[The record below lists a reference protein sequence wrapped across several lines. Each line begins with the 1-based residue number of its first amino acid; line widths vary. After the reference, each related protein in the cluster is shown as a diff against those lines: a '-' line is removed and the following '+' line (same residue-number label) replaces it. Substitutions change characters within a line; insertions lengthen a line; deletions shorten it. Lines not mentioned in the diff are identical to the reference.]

1 MKKENKGLWLVL
13 LGAIAFSLG
22 GLFVKLIPW
31 APVATNGGRCIF
43 SSLIIYLYIRI
54 SGHRIIVN
62 KTVIAGAV
70 FVAAMLVCYV
80 ASMKL
85 TSAASAIVLE
95 YTAPVFII
103 IFEALFFH
111 SRPTKLD
118 LIVCLIV
125 FLGIILVVSGGSQN
139 RTLIGDLLGLLSGIF
154 YALTIMLNEF
164 EGGDSLSSVLFGH
177 MLTVLIGL
185 PFIMKETDLTAR
197 TLLLVAALGIFQAGA
212 GYTLLTVGLKHCEA
226 LSGSLVASIEP
237 VLNPILVALFYGEYV
252 SVNAVIGA
260 IIVIGTICLYNIIR
274 MKAADKEERPAA

>member
-1 MKKENKGLWLVL
+1 MNKENKGLWLVL

-31 APVATNGGRCIF
+31 MPVSTNAGRCIF
-43 SSLIIYLYIRI
+43 SSLMIYSYIRI
-54 SGHRIIVN
+54 SGHKVVINR
-62 KTVIAGAV
+62 TVILGAV

-80 ASMKL
+80 ASMKM

-103 IFEALFFH
+103 LFEALLFH
-111 SRPTKLD
+111 KKPTKLD
-118 LIVCLIV
+118 LIVCIVV
-125 FLGIILVVSGGSQN
+125 FLGIVLVVSGGSEN
-139 RTLIGDLLGLLSGIF
+139 RTFAGDMIALLSGVF
-154 YALTIMLNEF
+154 YALTIMLNDF
-164 EGGDSLSSVLFGH
+164 EKGDSLSSVLFGH
-177 MLTVLIGL
+177 MLTVVIGL
-185 PFIMKETDLTAR
+185 PFIMRESDFSAR

-237 VLNPILVALFYGEYV
+237 VLNPILVAIFYGEYV
-252 SVNAVIGA
+252 SLRAIIGA

-274 MKAADKEERPAA
+274 LKRGSV

>member
-1 MKKENKGLWLVL
+1 MNRENKGLWLVL

-31 APVATNGGRCIF
+31 MPISTNAGRCIF

-54 SGHRIIVN
+54 SGHKIVIN
-62 KTVIAGAV
+62 RTVVLGAV

-80 ASMKL
+80 ASMKM

-103 IFEALFFH
+103 LFEAFLFQKK
-111 SRPTKLD
+111 PTRLD

-125 FLGIILVVSGGSQN
+125 FLGIVLVVSDGSEN
-139 RTLIGDLLGLLSGIF
+139 RTLAGDMLGLLSGVF
-154 YALTIMLNEF
+154 YALTIMLNDF
-164 EGGDSLSSVLFGH
+164 EDGDSLSSVLLGH

-185 PFIMKETDLTAR
+185 PFIMKESDFSSH
-197 TLLLVAALGIFQAGA
+197 TLLLVMALGIFQAGA
-212 GYTLLTVGLKHCEA
+212 GYTLLTVCLKHCEA

-237 VLNPILVALFYGEYV
+237 VLNPILVAVFYGEYV
-252 SVNAVIGA
+252 SFRAIIGA
-260 IIVIGTICLYNIIR
+260 VIVIGTICLYNVIR
-274 MKAADKEERPAA
+274 MKKND

>member
-1 MKKENKGLWLVL
+1 MNKENKGLWLVL

-31 APVATNGGRCIF
+31 MPVSTNAGRCIF
-43 SSLIIYLYIRI
+43 SSLMIYSYIRI
-54 SGHRIIVN
+54 SGHKVVINR
-62 KTVIAGAV
+62 TVILGAV

-80 ASMKL
+80 ASMKM

-103 IFEALFFH
+103 LFEALLFH
-111 SRPTKLD
+111 KKPTKLD
-118 LIVCLIV
+118 LIVCIVV
-125 FLGIILVVSGGSQN
+125 FLGIVLVVSGGSEN
-139 RTLIGDLLGLLSGIF
+139 RTFAGDMIALLSGVF
-154 YALTIMLNEF
+154 YALTIMLNDF
-164 EGGDSLSSVLFGH
+164 EKGDSLSSVLFGH
-177 MLTVLIGL
+177 MLTVVIGL
-185 PFIMKETDLTAR
+185 TFIMRESDFSAR

-237 VLNPILVALFYGEYV
+237 VLNPILVAIFYGEYV
-252 SVNAVIGA
+252 SLRAIVGA

-274 MKAADKEERPAA
+274 LKRGSV

>member
-1 MKKENKGLWLVL
+1 MNKENKGLWLVL

-31 APVATNGGRCIF
+31 MPVSTNAGRCIF
-43 SSLIIYLYIRI
+43 SSLMIYSYIRI
-54 SGHRIIVN
+54 SGHKVVINR
-62 KTVIAGAV
+62 TVILGAV

-80 ASMKL
+80 ASMKM

-103 IFEALFFH
+103 LFEALLFH
-111 SRPTKLD
+111 KKPTKLD
-118 LIVCLIV
+118 LIVCIVV
-125 FLGIILVVSGGSQN
+125 FLGIVLVVSGGSEN
-139 RTLIGDLLGLLSGIF
+139 RTFAGDMIALLSGVF
-154 YALTIMLNEF
+154 YALTIMLNDF
-164 EGGDSLSSVLFGH
+164 EKGDSLSSVLFGH
-177 MLTVLIGL
+177 MLTVVIGL
-185 PFIMKETDLTAR
+185 PFIMRESDFSAR

-237 VLNPILVALFYGEYV
+237 VLNPILVAIFYGEYV
-252 SVNAVIGA
+252 SLRAIVGA

-274 MKAADKEERPAA
+274 LKRGSV

>member
-1 MKKENKGLWLVL
+1 MNKENKGLWLVL

-31 APVATNGGRCIF
+31 MPVSTNAGRCIF
-43 SSLIIYLYIRI
+43 SSLMIYSYIRI
-54 SGHRIIVN
+54 SGHKVVINR
-62 KTVIAGAV
+62 TVILGAV

-80 ASMKL
+80 ASMKM

-103 IFEALFFH
+103 LFEVLLFH
-111 SRPTKLD
+111 KKPTKLD
-118 LIVCLIV
+118 LIVCIVV
-125 FLGIILVVSGGSQN
+125 FLGIVLVVSGGSEN
-139 RTLIGDLLGLLSGIF
+139 RTFAGDMIALLSGVF
-154 YALTIMLNEF
+154 YALTIMLNDF
-164 EGGDSLSSVLFGH
+164 EKGDSLSSVLFGH
-177 MLTVLIGL
+177 MLTVVIGL
-185 PFIMKETDLTAR
+185 TFIMRESDFSVH

-237 VLNPILVALFYGEYV
+237 VLNPILVAIFYGEYV
-252 SVNAVIGA
+252 SLRAIVGA

-274 MKAADKEERPAA
+274 LKRGSV

>member
-1 MKKENKGLWLVL
+1 MKKENQGIWLVL

-22 GLFVKLIPW
+22 GLFVKLISW
-31 APVATNGGRCIF
+31 APISTNAGRCIF
-43 SSLIIYLYIRI
+43 SSIIIYLYIRI
-54 SGHRIIVN
+54 SGHKVLFN
-62 KTVIAGAV
+62 GTVVLGAV

-80 ASMKL
+80 ASMKM

-103 IFEALFFH
+103 LFEAMLFH
-111 SRPTKLD
+111 KKPTRLD

-125 FLGIILVVSGGSQN
+125 FLGIVLVVSGGSEN
-139 RTLIGDLLGLLSGIF
+139 RTPAGDFLALLSGIF
-154 YALTIMLNEF
+154 YALTIMLNDF

-177 MLTVLIGL
+177 MLTVLIGM
-185 PFIMKETDLTAR
+185 PFVMRETDFSAH

-237 VLNPILVALFYGEYV
+237 VLNPILVAVFYGEYV
-252 SVNAVIGA
+252 SSRAVIGA
-260 IIVIGTICLYNIIR
+260 AIVICTICLYNVIR
-274 MKAADKEERPAA
+274 MKNR

>member
-1 MKKENKGLWLVL
+1 MNKEKKGLWLVL

-31 APVATNGGRCIF
+31 MPVSTNAGRCIF
-43 SSLIIYLYIRI
+43 SSLMIYSYIRI
-54 SGHRIIVN
+54 SGHKVVINR
-62 KTVIAGAV
+62 TVILGAV

-80 ASMKL
+80 ASMKM

-103 IFEALFFH
+103 LFEALLFH
-111 SRPTKLD
+111 KKPTKLD
-118 LIVCLIV
+118 LTVCAIV
-125 FLGIILVVSGGSQN
+125 FLGIVLVVSGGSEN
-139 RTLIGDLLGLLSGIF
+139 RTLTGDMIALLSGVF
-154 YALTIMLNEF
+154 YALTIMLNDF
-164 EGGDSLSSVLFGH
+164 EKGDSLSSVLFGH
-177 MLTVLIGL
+177 MLTVVIGL
-185 PFIMKETDLTAR
+185 PFIMRESDFSVH

-237 VLNPILVALFYGEYV
+237 VLNPILVAIFYGEYV
-252 SVNAVIGA
+252 SLRAIVGA

-274 MKAADKEERPAA
+274 MKKPNK

>member
-1 MKKENKGLWLVL
+1 MNQENKGLWLVL

-31 APVATNGGRCIF
+31 MPISTNAGRCIF

-54 SGHRIIVN
+54 SGHKIVIN
-62 KTVIAGAV
+62 RTVVLGAV

-80 ASMKL
+80 ASMKM

-103 IFEALFFH
+103 LFEALLFQKK
-111 SRPTKLD
+111 PTRLD

-125 FLGIILVVSGGSQN
+125 FLGIVLVVSDGSEN
-139 RTLIGDLLGLLSGIF
+139 RTIAGDMLGLLSGVF
-154 YALTIMLNEF
+154 YALTIMLNDF
-164 EGGDSLSSVLFGH
+164 EDGDSLSSVLFGH

-185 PFIMKETDLTAR
+185 PFIMKESDFSSH
-197 TLLLVAALGIFQAGA
+197 TLLLVMALGIFQAGA

-237 VLNPILVALFYGEYV
+237 VLNPILVAVFYGEYV
-252 SVNAVIGA
+252 SFRAIIGA
-260 IIVIGTICLYNIIR
+260 VIVIGTICLYNIVR
-274 MKAADKEERPAA
+274 MKKND

>member
-1 MKKENKGLWLVL
+1 MNRENKGLWLVL

-31 APVATNGGRCIF
+31 MPISTNAGRCIF
-43 SSLIIYLYIRI
+43 SSFIIYLYIRI
-54 SGHRIIVN
+54 SGHKIVIN
-62 KTVIAGAV
+62 RTVVLGAV

-80 ASMKL
+80 ASMKM

-103 IFEALFFH
+103 LFEALLFH
-111 SRPTKLD
+111 KKPTKLD

-125 FLGIILVVSGGSQN
+125 FLGIVLVVSDGSEN
-139 RTLIGDLLGLLSGIF
+139 RTLAGDMIALLSGVF
-154 YALTIMLNEF
+154 YALTIMLNDF
-164 EGGDSLSSVLFGH
+164 EDGDSLSSVLFEH

-185 PFIMKETDLTAR
+185 PFIMKETDFSSR
-197 TLLLVAALGIFQAGA
+197 TLLLVTALGIFQAGA

-237 VLNPILVALFYGEYV
+237 VLNPILVAVFYGEYV
-252 SVNAVIGA
+252 SFRAIIGA
-260 IIVIGTICLYNIIR
+260 VVVIGTICLYNIVR
-274 MKAADKEERPAA
+274 MKKND

>member
-1 MKKENKGLWLVL
+1 MNKENKGLWLVL

-31 APVATNGGRCIF
+31 MPVSTNAGRCIF
-43 SSLIIYLYIRI
+43 SSLMIYSYIRI
-54 SGHRIIVN
+54 SGHKVVINR
-62 KTVIAGAV
+62 TVILGAV

-80 ASMKL
+80 ASMKM

-103 IFEALFFH
+103 LFEVLLFH
-111 SRPTKLD
+111 KKPTKLD
-118 LIVCLIV
+118 LIVCIVV
-125 FLGIILVVSGGSQN
+125 FLGIVLVVSGGSEN
-139 RTLIGDLLGLLSGIF
+139 RTFAGDMIALLSGVF
-154 YALTIMLNEF
+154 YALTIMLNDF
-164 EGGDSLSSVLFGH
+164 EKGDSLSSVLFGH
-177 MLTVLIGL
+177 MLTVVIGL
-185 PFIMKETDLTAR
+185 PFIMRESDFSVH

-237 VLNPILVALFYGEYV
+237 VLNPILVAIFYGEYV
-252 SVNAVIGA
+252 SLRAIVGA

-274 MKAADKEERPAA
+274 LKRGSV

>member
-1 MKKENKGLWLVL
+1 MSKENKGLWLVL

-31 APVATNGGRCIF
+31 IPISTNAGRCIF
-43 SSLIIYLYIRI
+43 SSLMIYLYICF
-54 SGHRIIVN
+54 SGHHIQVN
-62 KTVIAGAV
+62 KTVILGAV

-80 ASMKL
+80 ASMKM

-103 IFEALFFH
+103 LFEALLFH
-111 SRPTKLD
+111 KKPTRLD

-125 FLGIILVVSGGSQN
+125 FFGIVLVVSGGSEN
-139 RTLIGDLLGLLSGIF
+139 RTFAGDMIALLSGVF
-154 YALTIMLNEF
+154 YALTIMLNDF
-164 EGGDSLSSVLFGH
+164 EGGDSLSSVMFGH

-185 PFIMKETDLTAR
+185 PFIMRETDFSAR

-237 VLNPILVALFYGEYV
+237 VLNPILVAVFYGEYV
-252 SVNAVIGA
+252 SSKAIIGA
-260 IIVIGTICLYNIIR
+260 VIVIGTICIYNIIR
-274 MKAADKEERPAA
+274 MKKNPNND

>member
-1 MKKENKGLWLVL
+1 MNKEKKGLWLVL

-31 APVATNGGRCIF
+31 MPVSTNAGRCIF
-43 SSLIIYLYIRI
+43 SSLMIYSYIRI
-54 SGHRIIVN
+54 SGHKVVINR
-62 KTVIAGAV
+62 TVILGAV

-80 ASMKL
+80 ASMKM

-103 IFEALFFH
+103 LFEALLFH
-111 SRPTKLD
+111 KKPTKLD
-118 LIVCLIV
+118 LTVCVIV
-125 FLGIILVVSGGSQN
+125 FLGIVLVVSGGSEN
-139 RTLIGDLLGLLSGIF
+139 RTLTGDMIALLSGVF
-154 YALTIMLNEF
+154 YALTIMLNDF
-164 EGGDSLSSVLFGH
+164 EKGDSLSSVLFGH
-177 MLTVLIGL
+177 MLTVVIGL
-185 PFIMKETDLTAR
+185 PFIMRESDFSAR

-237 VLNPILVALFYGEYV
+237 VLNPILVAIFYGEYV
-252 SVNAVIGA
+252 SLRAIVGA

-274 MKAADKEERPAA
+274 MKKPNK